1 MATTCG
7 FINRKRE
14 EAVTNVKLSMRW
26 EFAATMKSNQIK
38 TALAKFIISS
48 FSELGVREANFK
60 LSRNSNTYYLKKCSL
75 PRFSL

>member
-26 EFAATMKSNQIK
+26 EFAATMKSNQINFTYG

-60 LSRNSNTYYLKKCSL
+60 LSSNLW
-75 PRFSL
+75 FH

>member
-38 TALAKFIISS
+38 VNGKEALRIGGWLSVGLVPEFQN
-48 FSELGVREANFK
+48 LGNRSGHV
-60 LSRNSNTYYLKKCSL
+60 
-75 PRFSL
+75 